1 MSETDEKTRPVVL
14 GPSQLQMA
22 AHALGD
28 YSCWVDNDVRRE
40 DVLKPLFWQN
50 HVPMLSTRVGAR
62 VTVLRRDLTLDMVL
76 RVITIRDGLVRM
88 RVISEYVDDA
98 NLPKIAK
105 AKAERSDN
113 DQLVDPVGYKTGHA
127 PNGAEQG
134 WWVQWKNP
142 NEQGPP
148 KFLKKGLVL
157 ADDLAGIEIQ
167 KSNILMIGP
176 SGVGKTELARAVA
189 KRLGVPFYQGDA
201 TKMTQA
207 GYVGD
212 DVESLLQ
219 GLVADAGG
227 DVERAEW
234 GIIFIDEIDKL
245 ARKSGR
251 GATGYRDVTGE
262 GVQQALLKL
271 VEGTRV
277 ELPRS
282 GKMDLGQGHDTIDTK
297 NILFIGAGSCAG
309 IEEVISRRVNK
320 SSRMGFGGEST
331 RKDIS
336 LKEVY
341 ESVRGEDILDFGFI
355 PELAGRY
362 LHGRPGIDLQ
372 FDVEALKAIGKE
384 ALKRPTGARALR
396 SIIEDIL
403 LPLSFEHRG
412 ILSQFVYGGN
422 SVTAIRI
429 TEEAATDKGRAII
442 VRENTGA
449 STETQAVG

>member
-1 MSETDEKTRPVVL
+1 MS
-14 GPSQLQMA
+14 
-22 AHALGD
+22 
-28 YSCWVDNDVRRE
+28 
-40 DVLKPLFWQN
+40 
-50 HVPMLSTRVGAR
+50 
-62 VTVLRRDLTLDMVL
+62 
-76 RVITIRDGLVRM
+76 IRDGVRRCDFCDRPENEVKKLVGDSKTHICNKCLATANETAGVVAPEKGKTKVVEMPQTPRELYAHLCEHVIAQDAAKK
-88 RVISEYVDDA
+88 VISVAVYNHYRRRE
-98 NLPKIAK
+98 
-105 AKAERSDN
+105 
-113 DQLVDPVGYKTGHA
+113 
-127 PNGAEQG
+127 
-134 WWVQWKNP
+134 
-142 NEQGPP
+142 
-148 KFLKKGLVL
+148 FLKKGLVL

-355 PELAGRY
+355 PELAGRFPVLATVLPLTEEEMVRVLTEPKNALIKQFRALY
-362 LHGRPGIDLQ
+362 AMDGIDLQ